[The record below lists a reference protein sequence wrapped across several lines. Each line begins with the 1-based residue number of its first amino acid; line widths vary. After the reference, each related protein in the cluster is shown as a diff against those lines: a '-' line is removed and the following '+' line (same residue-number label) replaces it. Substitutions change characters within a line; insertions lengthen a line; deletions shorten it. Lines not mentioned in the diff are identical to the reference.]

1 MRIIASMSK
10 EEIKERAES
19 IMFDIQC
26 YHTPYPTLGECEILM
41 EANNN
46 GSLWLHNLEEGM
58 LEELPA
64 GLTVG
69 GSLYLSRTP
78 IEKLPEGLTV
88 GGYLNLSDTQI
99 EKLPEG
105 LTVGGYLNLGYTQ
118 ITKLPEG
125 LAVGGSLYL
134 GNTQIEKL
142 PEGLTVGGLYLK
154 DAQIKELPEGLV
166 VGGWLSLKGSKVT
179 SLPEDVRIGGGIDIR
194 RKKIRE
200 QWKAN
205 KATMQLKDGEIIQ
218 GKYRY
223 KAIYSWLEPLT

>member
-26 YHTPYPTLGECEILM
+26 YHTPYPTLEECEILM
-41 EANNN
+41 EANGGN
-46 GSLWLHNLEEGM
+46 LWLTDLKEGM
-58 LEELPA
+58 LEE
-64 GLTVG
+64 
-69 GSLYLSRTP
+69 
-78 IEKLPEGLTV
+78 
-88 GGYLNLSDTQI
+88 
-99 EKLPEG
+99 LPEG